1 MCSASHRDVVQCIS
15 SNFILLYNLSN
26 HCCVCVCVFVPVFS
40 VLLIPTIM
48 IINMSLVYYYDCLA
62 IEGDHVIL
70 KESLTGLL
78 SLLLEAIKCDSDC
91 DTIR

>member
-1 MCSASHRDVVQCIS
+1 M
-15 SNFILLYNLSN
+15 LLPTYN
-26 HCCVCVCVFVPVFS
+26 
-40 VLLIPTIM
+40 IM
-48 IINMSLVYYYDCLA
+48 IINMSLVYYCDCLG

-70 KESLTGLL
+70 KESLAGLL

>member
-1 MCSASHRDVVQCIS
+1 MCVSGG
-15 SNFILLYNLSN
+15 
-26 HCCVCVCVFVPVFS
+26 FS
-40 VLLIPTIM
+40 QSRSPIM
-48 IINMSLVYYYDCLA
+48 IINMSLVYYCDCLA

-70 KESLTGLL
+70 KESLASLL